1 LVITNNQPT
10 TNQGNKMKIDE
21 LTFLIRSYDGKT
33 IVIKFETLRSFFD
46 YLNLNIDTIEAFE
59 EIEIHTIK

>member
-1 LVITNNQPT
+1 
-10 TNQGNKMKIDE
+10 MKIDE